1 MSSRDLPTRP
11 LLEVVLGFVG
21 ALLIVP
27 LLFKTVTGVARGLFR
42 FRTTRRLL
50 ADAAVAGVSA
60 LLLREDVLDRLFGR
74 RGESGGLLK
83 SSGQEGGGSKS
94 R

>member
-1 MSSRDLPTRP
+1 MPTRDLPTRP

-27 LLFKTVTGVARGLFR
+27 LLFKTVTGLLRGIFR

-74 RGESGGLLK
+74 RGQADGLLK
-83 SSGQEGGGSKS
+83 TPTERGA
-94 R
+94 